1 MAIRNLT
8 DLRAGLPRGGRLI
21 GLDIGE
27 KTIGMAVSDPDL
39 RVASP
44 IGTIRR
50 TKFTQDAT
58 ELARAMRDRAVTG
71 LVLGLPVNMDGTEG
85 PRCQSVRQ
93 FAQNL
98 LERPQLFGGEPEIAF
113 WDERLST
120 SAVERMMI
128 GFDMTRKRRD
138 EVVDKLAATYILQ
151 GALDFLSRG
160 GGPGLPPMTGGDGPG
175 GWRHP
180 DDEDD
185 ADGGA

>member
-8 DLRAGLPRGGRLI
+8 DLRTGLPRGGRLI

-27 KTIGMAVSDPDL
+27 KTIGLAVCDPDL

-50 TKFTQDAT
+50 TKFTQDAM
-58 ELARAMRDRAVTG
+58 ELARAMRDRDVAG
-71 LVLGLPVNMDGTEG
+71 LVIGLPVNMDGSEG

-98 LERPQLFGGEPEIAF
+98 LEKGQLFGREPEIAF

-120 SAVERMMI
+120 SAVERMMVD
-128 GFDMTRKRRD
+128 FDMTRKRRG

-160 GGPGLPPMTGGDGPG
+160 GATVPPPVTGAAGRG

-180 DDEDD
+180 DDTDEDE
-185 ADGGA
+185 